1 MEGYKKLLS
10 YKLTLIQF
18 LLTWEFVPQYY
29 FRIEDGR
36 QRDQLKQAVRSK
48 KQNLVEGSDERSLS
62 SKLKLFDVARS
73 SGGEL
78 GEDFEDILRLE
89 GLPRWPKDDS
99 RLLKIQNKVEIFDP
113 CSACSPCP
121 SCSSVLETQGIRRIR
136 GTRSTRWTRQEIE
149 IIVNYLIDL
158 NARSNYLLDQQI
170 RAVEKKHQTEGG
182 YNENLLKRRLDY
194 LKRN

>member
-10 YKLTLIQF
+10 YKLTLIEF
-18 LLTWEFVPQYY
+18 CLTWEFVPQYY

-48 KQNLVEGSDERSLS
+48 KQNLVEGSDERSIS

-89 GLPRWPKDDS
+89 SLPRWSKNDS
-99 RLLKIQNKVEIFDP
+99 RLFKIRNKVEIFDP
-113 CSACSPCP
+113 CSSFSPCP
-121 SCSSVLETQGIRRIR
+121 SCSSVLETL
-136 GTRSTRWTRQEIE
+136 GTRGTRWTREEIE

-158 NARSNYLLDQQI
+158 NARSNYLIDQQI
-170 RAVEKKHQTEGG
+170 RAVEEKHQKEGG